1 MAVETALDWFRRSSK
16 KRRRHRHSN
25 KSGPNNNDVDD
36 DDESLNATITT
47 ATDAAWTFLRYG
59 RSGIAP
65 IDAAWKRCRNDERQ
79 RQRHRPKDRYQPL
92 HEQNCLPPPP
102 VVVLEGPRDVGKT
115 WMLLTLAAR
124 YVVETRASKF
134 DNVVGN
140 KDAVDT
146 DDTDGT
152 ENNNEESDNN
162 NKSESRP
169 KVLLLDSSYDFSI
182 SQLVYVVQQRLRL
195 VHQQQHQETIS
206 ANDNVDNH
214 DGHNGEQQQEQ
225 QQQQQQQQH
234 KSLEQRQLEEELE
247 RQERGRLSFE
257 KDMEDCLSRIHII
270 QVDDGSTWVP
280 MLEALTHQLSDDN
293 RRNGNSNSTSNDNL
307 PRETDPSFSSSSA
320 APILLLWDGFLSD
333 LIVANS
339 TMTTSAG
346 GGSNIIMSNNS
357 SNNNNAYQN
366 TLFDSPG
373 SRELLRQVSR
383 LLEKQRDT
391 LWWVLTTRTSS
402 STTATATTAKN
413 APFTSSIENYG
424 IGFRVA
430 EWIRKEE
437 ERRELQQQKEQE
449 RQQHQLQQQQ
459 NNHTG
464 FVQRR
469 QLHQNHDQKQPPQRK
484 TYRVRLDRRSSIS
497 SSSRSITTMG
507 MATLFAK
514 VITSRSSSSIASNE
528 YNNKTNN
535 YINDVD
541 GGENI
546 PYSLSLEGIL
556 S

>member
-16 KRRRHRHSN
+16 KRRRHRHS
-25 KSGPNNNDVDD
+25 KSGPNNDDVDD

-92 HEQNCLPPPP
+92 HEPQNCLPPPP

-152 ENNNEESDNN
+152 ENNHEESDNN

-225 QQQQQQQQH
+225 QQQQQQEQH
-234 KSLEQRQLEEELE
+234 SRQPV
-247 RQERGRLSFE
+247 
-257 KDMEDCLSRIHII
+257 C
-270 QVDDGSTWVP
+270 
-280 MLEALTHQLSDDN
+280 
-293 RRNGNSNSTSNDNL
+293 
-307 PRETDPSFSSSSA
+307 
-320 APILLLWDGFLSD
+320 
-333 LIVANS
+333 
-339 TMTTSAG
+339 
-346 GGSNIIMSNNS
+346 
-357 SNNNNAYQN
+357 
-366 TLFDSPG
+366 SPG
-373 SRELLRQVSR
+373 TARYRGGRPGWDPPGAVFFDISATRGVGAGIVEISGHIPTSYIYALRKMRQSSFIYMMVQAVVLHVLL
-383 LLEKQRDT
+383 
-391 LWWVLTTRTSS
+391 SS
-402 STTATATTAKN
+402 LPS
-413 APFTSSIENYG
+413 PSPS
-424 IGFRVA
+424 
-430 EWIRKEE
+430 
-437 ERRELQQQKEQE
+437 
-449 RQQHQLQQQQ
+449 
-459 NNHTG
+459 
-464 FVQRR
+464 
-469 QLHQNHDQKQPPQRK
+469 P
-484 TYRVRLDRRSSIS
+484 RVRHCRCDRLYFPRWPPYYSSP
-497 SSSRSITTMG
+497 R
-507 MATLFAK
+507 
-514 VITSRSSSSIASNE
+514 
-528 YNNKTNN
+528 
-535 YINDVD
+535 
-541 GGENI
+541 
-546 PYSLSLEGIL
+546 
-556 S
+556 